1 MNEILFFKTFFLV
14 GGMLLITTIGARIN
28 KAYETTMEAVLT
40 IGGTFLTLFI
50 VYSLRHD
57 FPTNLLSLTAFSFCI
72 GWSMGP
78 TITMFGERFKF
89 RKYSQKIGLKS
100 KVVEKKKSFWGSNEN
115 KKTVYYYKDSPEK
128 IFEYDS
134 SEMVGVRDRFKKEI
148 LSQDS
153 DPYSQKWQNNI
164 FFAMVATTLSVFMTA
179 AIVYFSDT
187 DFGFLGSFLFFALL
201 GLIIVRLLKAWVIKD
216 SSFSMI
222 QTGVGIVI
230 FTLYLIYDFNRLEK
244 AMARGDESWGTAVDL
259 AVNIYLDIVN
269 LFLYILEALSENN

>member
-1 MNEILFFKTFFLV
+1 MNETLFFKTFFLV
-14 GGMLLITTIGARIN
+14 GGMLLITSIGARIN

-40 IGGTFLTLFI
+40 IVGSFLTLFI

-57 FPTNLLSLTAFSFCI
+57 FPTNLLALSAFSFCI

-128 IFEYDS
+128 NFEYDS
-134 SEMVGVRDRFKKEI
+134 SEMVGIRNKFKKEI
-148 LSQDS
+148 LAQDS

-164 FFAMVATTLSVFMTA
+164 FFALVATTLSVFMTA

-216 SSFSMI
+216 SSFSMM
-222 QTGVGIVI
+222 QTGIGIVI
-230 FTLYLIYDFNRLEK
+230 FTFYLIYDFNRLEK
-244 AMARGDESWGTAVDL
+244 AMAQGDESWGTAVDL

-269 LFLYILEALSENN
+269 LFLLILEAMAENN